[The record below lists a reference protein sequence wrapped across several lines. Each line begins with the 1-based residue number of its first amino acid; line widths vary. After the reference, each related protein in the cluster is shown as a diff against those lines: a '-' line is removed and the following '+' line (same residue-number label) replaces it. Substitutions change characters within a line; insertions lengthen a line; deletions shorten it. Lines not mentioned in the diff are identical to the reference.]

1 MGPFY
6 RFNDRAKRVLALSQ
20 DEAIRFNHTYIGP
33 EHLILGLVR
42 EGEGVAA
49 RVLDALG
56 IGLADLRGRVEERI
70 GHGAAGPP
78 PSEITLAPLTKRII
92 EVATEESK
100 RLGHS
105 HIGTEHLLL
114 GIVHAGPSI
123 ASEILEQAGANA
135 EKLRAQV
142 IATLAS
148 PPPEPRARA
157 RTEHEQVH
165 GRRSPD
171 QFHDADGRKRDWYCE
186 DLLTGRVKAEVLWE
200 DERAIAYR
208 HPFPQSALHA
218 LVIPKKHVGSLLA
231 PEAADP
237 ALLASMQRGAQ
248 SAATALGLDRE
259 GFQVVANVA
268 GPDVTPHMHWHV
280 KGPGIPSGGWR

>member
-1 MGPFY
+1 MGPFD

-20 DEAIRFNHTYIGP
+20 DEAIRFNHAYIGP

-49 RVLDALG
+49 RVLNGSGVLLSALRR
-56 IGLADLRGRVEERI
+56 AVEAKVPRGTSTES
-70 GHGAAGPP
+70 
-78 PSEITLAPLTKRII
+78 PSAIVLAPATKQII
-92 EVATEESK
+92 DNALDEAK
-100 RLGHS
+100 QLGHP
-105 HIGTEHLLL
+105 HVGTEHLLL
-114 GIVHAGPSI
+114 GLLRLSGGPV
-123 ASEILEQAGANA
+123 AEVLREQGLDLEQV
-135 EKLRAQV
+135 RARV
-142 IATLAS
+142 IEWLAH
-148 PPPEPRARA
+148 PPPDLRRLEGPAAPQPRF
-157 RTEHEQVH
+157 Q
-165 GRRSPD
+165 D
-171 QFHDADGRKRDWYCE
+171 QFHDAQGRKRDWYCE
-186 DLLTGRVKAEVLWE
+186 DLLTGKVKADVLWE
-200 DERAIAYR
+200 DERAVAYR
-208 HPFPQSALHA
+208 HPFPQSPLHA

-280 KGPGIPSGGWR
+280 KGPGIPPGGWR